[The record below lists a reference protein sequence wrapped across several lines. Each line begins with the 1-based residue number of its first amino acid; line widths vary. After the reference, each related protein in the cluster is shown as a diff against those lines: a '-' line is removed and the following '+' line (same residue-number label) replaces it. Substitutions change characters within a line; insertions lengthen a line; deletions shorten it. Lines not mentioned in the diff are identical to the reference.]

1 MHWTFFLQD
10 ELPTWNCLMTFLLTL
25 KMEKKYLKKDKYT
38 IFYFPLFKAIR
49 FFLPLLPALE
59 ASCFPGLEVT
69 DEDDT
74 ADVIL
79 SLMCSLILIM
89 LLFIDVLIGHYCH
102 IATITTIAGKN
113 FQAETDLL
121 SDQQRALSTQIALC
135 GILSEQLF

>member
-10 ELPTWNCLMTFLLTL
+10 ELPTWNWLMTFLLTL
-25 KMEKKYLKKDKYT
+25 KMVKKYLKKDKYT

-59 ASCFPGLEVT
+59 ASCFPGLVVT

-79 SLMCSLILIM
+79 SLMCSLMLIM
-89 LLFIDVLIGHYCH
+89 LLLLLLFFKLALSELVGGGRVVVGMLC
-102 IATITTIAGKN
+102 
-113 FQAETDLL
+113 LL
-121 SDQQRALSTQIALC
+121 SSR
-135 GILSEQLF
+135 

>member
-59 ASCFPGLEVT
+59 ASCFPGLVVT

-79 SLMCSLILIM
+79 SLMCSLMLIM
-89 LLFIDVLIGHYCH
+89 LLLLFKLALSELVGGGSVVVGMLC
-102 IATITTIAGKN
+102 
-113 FQAETDLL
+113 LL
-121 SDQQRALSTQIALC
+121 SSR
-135 GILSEQLF
+135 